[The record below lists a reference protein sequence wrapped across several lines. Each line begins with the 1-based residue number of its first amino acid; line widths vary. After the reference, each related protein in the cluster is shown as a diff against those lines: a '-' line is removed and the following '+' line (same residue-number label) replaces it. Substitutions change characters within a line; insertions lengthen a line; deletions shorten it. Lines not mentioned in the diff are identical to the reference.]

1 MDNHHDITPTGGR
14 RTSNRSYGEGTLLI
28 RILLLSTLFCFTTLI
43 LPGCSPKI
51 IERVVTVTETKDSL
65 IVRDRIIHDTVRV
78 EIPIITERIVTPKDS
93 SHLENAYAVSDA
105 YYRDGFLYHSLST
118 KPQVID
124 VPVDVHVSDTTTI
137 HETSQQTTDTH
148 VETQYVEKK
157 LSWWQKCRIG
167 AFWWLLGGLVAC
179 LVWIFRKPLLS
190 LLKKFV

>member
-28 RILLLSTLFCFTTLI
+28 RILLLSTLLCFTLI

-51 IERVVTVTETKDSL
+51 VERVVYQ
-65 IVRDRIIHDTVRV
+65 R
-78 EIPIITERIVTPKDS
+78 
-93 SHLENAYAVSDA
+93 
-105 YYRDGFLYHSLST
+105 
-118 KPQVID
+118 
-124 VPVDVHVSDTTTI
+124 DTTTVHHRDSI
-137 HETSQQTTDTH
+137 YFRDSVYVKEWLKGDTVYIEKFKDRFIYKDRWRDSITVRIDSVA
-148 VETQYVEKK
+148 VESIKEVKVEKP

-179 LVWIFRKPLLS
+179 IVWIFRKPLLS